1 MNAIDETI
9 KQLEAAR
16 DRAIDLIAGLQE
28 FRSGLVLPE
37 LPVPPAPAT
46 VIAPKPV
53 KLVNITKSQPKRKLL
68 NVRAKKTVKAEKPAA
83 TPAAP
88 KPSPAKT
95 PAVPTPPLRS
105 FANLDKPESLGAA
118 MKAIIRTLT
127 KFTGEELR
135 DQILADAHTKALHD
149 AGSPG
154 LLSANLTYW
163 AKQGHLTTSG
173 EETPLKSTYTIGNK
187 EFFGA

>member
-1 MNAIDETI
+1 MNPIEETI

-16 DRAIDLIAGLQE
+16 DRATDLIAGLRE
-28 FRSGLVLPE
+28 FQSGVGAGIAPTIAA
-37 LPVPPAPAT
+37 PIAPAAKT
-46 VIAPKPV
+46 PQPAR
-53 KLVNITKSQPKRKLL
+53 LVNITKSKPKQRFLPA
-68 NVRAKKTVKAEKPAA
+68 VTKPAA
-83 TPAAP
+83 AKRAVKSPEPKTPAA
-88 KPSPAKT
+88 
-95 PAVPTPPLRS
+95 PTPPLRS

-118 MKAIIRTLT
+118 MKLEIRTLT

-135 DQILADAHTKALHD
+135 DRLLADEHNKALLE
-149 AGSPG
+149 AASSG
-154 LLSANLTYW
+154 LFQANLTYW